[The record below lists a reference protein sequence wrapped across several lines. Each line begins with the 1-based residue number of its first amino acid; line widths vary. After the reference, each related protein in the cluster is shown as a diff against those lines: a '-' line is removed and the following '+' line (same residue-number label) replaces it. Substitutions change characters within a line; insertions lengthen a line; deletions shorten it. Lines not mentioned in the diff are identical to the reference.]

1 MKRLVGLVLVALFAL
16 LPVGAAIA
24 QEATPEASP
33 AAEAPTVFVRQDPAL
48 GPYLSDPAGMSL
60 YIFSNDTVA
69 GESTCYDD
77 CATAW
82 PPFTAEEPLSLPFTV
97 DGELTLIERTDGT
110 MQVAYNGMPLY
121 YWQND
126 TQPGDVT
133 GHGVG
138 DVWWLVAPGSQMGV
152 AAATPAATPMAAEM
166 AGTPVAGGEVAVSLI
181 DFSVD
186 ANVTTFQV
194 GQEYTFQISNI
205 GSMTHEFYVEIAG
218 ADGEPLE
225 ADGMEAEVEDIEAGA
240 TASLV
245 WTFTEPGNYQFACH
259 IGSHY
264 PAGMALNITVVE

>member
-1 MKRLVGLVLVALFAL
+1 MKRLLGLGLVAVFTL
-16 LPVGAAIA
+16 LPAGVAVA

-33 AAEAPTVFVRQDPAL
+33 VSEEPTVFVRQDPAL
-48 GPYLSDPAGMSL
+48 GPYLSDPAGMTL

-77 CATAW
+77 CATSW

-110 MQVAYNGMPLY
+110 TQVAYNGMPLY

-126 TQPGDVT
+126 QQAGDVT

-138 DVWWLVAPGSQMGV
+138 DVWWVVAPGSQMG
-152 AAATPAATPMAAEM
+152 AAATPAATSMASAS
-166 AGTPVAGGEVAVSLI
+166 AGTPVAGGDVSVTLMDGVI
-181 DFSVD
+181 DAS
-186 ANVTTFQV
+186 AATLQV
-194 GQEYTFQISNI
+194 GQEYTFQISNT
-205 GSMTHEFYVEIAG
+205 GSMIHEFYIEIAG

-225 ADGMEAEVEDIEAGA
+225 AEGMEAEVEDIEAGA
-240 TASLV
+240 TASLT

-259 IGSHY
+259 IPGHY
-264 PAGMALNITVVE
+264 PAGMALNVTVVE